1 MTDKAPRTRKS
12 HTPAQRAQETV
23 DVLSRRGAKLLS
35 QRVALEKQAVVLAS
49 EIEVVTK
56 RLDYAK
62 SNPDLPAK
70 ALPSLPPRVIKDNP
84 QA

>member
-1 MTDKAPRTRKS
+1 MTTKATRHSK
-12 HTPAQRAQETV
+12 TPAQRAQETV

-56 RLDYAK
+56 RLTYAK
-62 SNPDLPAK
+62 ANPDLPKITDAK
-70 ALPSLPPRVIKDNP
+70 APSATPTKEETE
-84 QA
+84 